1 MKKVNITS
9 LALVAYLIVM
19 AVIGWPGRPN
29 APMDY
34 TEYFCMIGLT
44 LVIIALLRFLQ
55 IKRKKMRDKW
65 KEEN

>member
-19 AVIGWPGRPN
+19 SVLGWPGRAN

-34 TEYFCMIGLT
+34 TEYFCMIGAT
-44 LVIIALLRFLQ
+44 LVIIVLLRFLQ

-65 KEEN
+65 KEEK